1 MSGLA
6 GRLSRLELLGTGT
19 GTLYQDA
26 RRVLQFLA
34 EESPDRP
41 LPTLEAIMDAFR
53 AQRCITHG
61 EWLVIWSTV
70 GIVFRQYVDVD
81 LAAV

>member
-1 MSGLA
+1 
-6 GRLSRLELLGTGT
+6 
-19 GTLYQDA
+19 
-26 RRVLQFLA
+26 
-34 EESPDRP
+34 
-41 LPTLEAIMDAFR
+41 MDAFR